1 MLNRVGKQTEQALK
15 KLGLE
20 KVEDLLFYFPFRYE
34 DYSQRKLIKDIQAGD
49 NISLKGVIE
58 MIQNKRSLKQKKR
71 LTEAI
76 ISDNTGLI
84 KAIWFNQS
92 FITQNLKVGDEISL
106 AGKVAESYGQLSL
119 ISPQY
124 EKISHLD
131 NINTQGLVPVYHLNS
146 GLSQKQLR
154 FLIAQVLDARE
165 QLTEWLPA
173 AIIKNL
179 NLMELQQAIKELHF
193 PSSWDNIQKA
203 RLRLGFSELFVRQL
217 RSQLIKF
224 QLKSRTAHIIE
235 FQELL
240 TKSFVKSLP
249 FQLTKGQKQAA
260 WEIIQDIG
268 KNKPMS
274 RLLEGDVG
282 SGKTVVAAM
291 ALLNVA
297 ANKKQATLMAPTEI
311 LAWQHYQNIIK
322 LLEKFNLKIG
332 LLSANK
338 IEANFSLNKNKQKA
352 KEEILTQAEII
363 IGTHALIQ
371 NYQIKDLALSIVDEQ
386 HRFGVKQRQKLQQ
399 SGGELTSHFLSMTAT
414 PIPRSLALSI
424 YGDLDLSLIKEMPAG
439 RKAVISKIIS
449 EEKRA
454 EAYQFLRQEIQKG
467 GQAFVICPL
476 IDESDKLGVR
486 SATAEFKRL
495 KNETFSDFQ
504 IGLIHGRLKSQE
516 KEKAMQEFA
525 EGKTQILIATAVVE
539 VGVDVPNANL
549 MLIEGAERFGL
560 SQLHQFRGRIGRGQ
574 AQAYCLLLTSQD
586 EKSADAAQ
594 RLQALTKYHDGLSIA
609 QMDLKLRGA
618 GDLYGL
624 AQSGFPELKIASL
637 FDYELIKK
645 AKEEAEKIINQ
656 SPDLRL
662 YPLLQAKMMTGQEN
676 EAHLE

>member
-322 LLEKFNLKIG
+322 LLERFNLKIG

-338 IEANFSLNKNKQKA
+338 IEANFALNKNKQKA

-495 KNETFSDFQ
+495 KNEVFPDLH
-504 IGLIHGRLKSQE
+504 IGLVHGRLKSQE

>member
-49 NISLKGVIE
+49 NVSLKGVIE

-124 EKISHLD
+124 EKINHLD
-131 NINTQGLVPVYHLNS
+131 NINTQGLVPVYHLNA

-154 FLIAQVLDARE
+154 FLIAQALDARE
-165 QLTEWLPA
+165 QLTEWLPT

-249 FQLTKGQKQAA
+249 FQLTNGQKQAA
-260 WEIIQDIG
+260 WEIIQDIE

-282 SGKTVVAAM
+282 SGKTVVAAI

-322 LLEKFNLKIG
+322 LLERFNLKIG

-338 IEANFSLNKNKQKA
+338 IEANFALNKNKQKA

-363 IGTHALIQ
+363 IGTHTLIQ

-399 SGGELTSHFLSMTAT
+399 SGGELTPHFLSMTAT

-449 EEKRA
+449 EGKRA

-495 KNETFSDFQ
+495 KNETFPDFQ

-525 EGKTQILIATAVVE
+525 EGKTKILIATAVVE

-586 EKSADAAQ
+586 EKNADAAQ

-645 AKEEAEKIINQ
+645 ANEEAEKIINQ
-656 SPDLRL
+656 SPDLKL
-662 YPLLQAKMMTGQEN
+662 FPLLQAKMMTEQAN

>member
-399 SGGELTSHFLSMTAT
+399 SGGELTPHFLSMTAT

-495 KNETFSDFQ
+495 KNEVFPDLH

-609 QMDLKLRGA
+609 QIDLKLRGA

>member
-1 MLNRVGKQTEQALK
+1 
-15 KLGLE
+15 
-20 KVEDLLFYFPFRYE
+20 
-34 DYSQRKLIKDIQAGD
+34 
-49 NISLKGVIE
+49 
-58 MIQNKRSLKQKKR
+58 
-71 LTEAI
+71 
-76 ISDNTGLI
+76 
-84 KAIWFNQS
+84 
-92 FITQNLKVGDEISL
+92 
-106 AGKVAESYGQLSL
+106 
-119 ISPQY
+119 
-124 EKISHLD
+124 
-131 NINTQGLVPVYHLNS
+131 
-146 GLSQKQLR
+146 
-154 FLIAQVLDARE
+154 
-165 QLTEWLPA
+165 
-173 AIIKNL
+173 
-179 NLMELQQAIKELHF
+179 
-193 PSSWDNIQKA
+193 
-203 RLRLGFSELFVRQL
+203 
-217 RSQLIKF
+217 
-224 QLKSRTAHIIE
+224 
-235 FQELL
+235 
-240 TKSFVKSLP
+240 
-249 FQLTKGQKQAA
+249 
-260 WEIIQDIG
+260 
-268 KNKPMS
+268 
-274 RLLEGDVG
+274 
-282 SGKTVVAAM
+282 M

-322 LLEKFNLKIG
+322 LLERFNLKIG

-338 IEANFSLNKNKQKA
+338 IEANFALNKNKQKA

-495 KNETFSDFQ
+495 KNEVFPDLH
-504 IGLIHGRLKSQE
+504 IGLVHGRLKSQE

>member
-49 NISLKGVIE
+49 NVSLKGVIE

-76 ISDNTGLI
+76 ISDETGLI

-399 SGGELTSHFLSMTAT
+399 SGGELTPHFLSMTAT

-495 KNETFSDFQ
+495 KNEVFPDLH
-504 IGLIHGRLKSQE
+504 IGLVHGRLKSQE

>member
-399 SGGELTSHFLSMTAT
+399 SGGELTPHFLSMTAT

-656 SPDLRL
+656 SPDLKL
-662 YPLLQAKMMTGQEN
+662 FPLLQAKIITEEKN

>member
-224 QLKSRTAHIIE
+224 QLKNRTAHIIE

-249 FQLTKGQKQAA
+249 FQLTNGQKQAA

-338 IEANFSLNKNKQKA
+338 IEANFALNKNKQKA

-399 SGGELTSHFLSMTAT
+399 SGGELTPHFLSMTAT

-486 SATAEFKRL
+486 SATAEFKSL
-495 KNETFSDFQ
+495 KNEIFPDLK
-504 IGLIHGRLKSQE
+504 IGLVHGRLKSQE

-574 AQAYCLLLTSQD
+574 AQAYCLLLTSQN

>member
-224 QLKSRTAHIIE
+224 QLKSRTAHIIK

-399 SGGELTSHFLSMTAT
+399 SGGELTPHFLSMTAT

-495 KNETFSDFQ
+495 KNETFPDFQ

-656 SPDLRL
+656 SPDLKL
-662 YPLLQAKMMTGQEN
+662 FPLLQAKIITEEKN